1 MIQYESDESDRNL
14 RCALV
19 KMKSV
24 EQAEGTE
31 GTEGTEG
38 KSWGKVLRLRRWL
51 RPGDLALGR
60 LEVSVWDR
68 FGADVSVLQNV
79 KINQQK

>member
-1 MIQYESDESDRNL
+1 
-14 RCALV
+14 
-19 KMKSV
+19 MKSV

-31 GTEGTEG
+31 GTEGTKGTEG
-38 KSWGKVLRLRRWL
+38 KSWGAVFFVRLRRWL

-79 KINQQK
+79 KDYPLVI

>member
-24 EQAEGTE
+24 EQAE

-60 LEVSVWDR
+60 LEVSVWDC